1 MPMDRTLYPNNW
13 PAIATRIKTAAGWRC
28 KQCGRGCYN
37 PLFPSVRK
45 PDRRLVL
52 TVHHK
57 DHDPQ
62 NNDPDNLEALCAPC
76 HLKKERAWRQKKAR
90 GAQLELPGLELS
102 W

>member
-1 MPMDRTLYPNNW
+1 MPMDWSLYPADW
-13 PAIATRIKTAAGWRC
+13 PAIALRVKTAANWRC
-28 KQCGRGCYN
+28 CECGRVCYN
-37 PLFPSVRK
+37 PIFPSVRK

-62 NNDPDNLEALCAPC
+62 NNAPGNLEALCTTC
-76 HLKKERAWRQKKAR
+76 HLRKERAWRRIKAR
-90 GAQLELPGLELS
+90 GAQLELPGLGLS